1 MRCPSCSTENPAG
14 RTHCEDCGEPVVVSC
29 PGCAAES
36 PAAAAFCSACGTRLS
51 DRPPATALKL
61 TASGEFKQAT
71 ILFADIVSSTRLL
84 ARLDP
89 EQAMDRLRPAIA
101 AMCDAV
107 TRFDGTV
114 VQTMGDG
121 IFALFGAPRAQE
133 GHAFLAC
140 EAALALQ
147 QAFAQREDGLK
158 IRVGLH
164 TGEVVFGPPGAD
176 PQGRRDAHGVAIHLA
191 SRLQALADAGGICI
205 SEQSY
210 RLIRSSFVTGSL
222 GARRLEGI
230 PEPVS
235 VFQLLARRRGPASR
249 EFRGAT
255 LTAFC
260 GRTTEIG
267 ALRDTLCAIESG
279 ETRVTGIEGA
289 PGSGKSRLCYEFAEW
304 CRGRGLPVYE
314 ARAQPYGHATPL
326 QLALDFLRMIL
337 QVSSSD
343 DPEVTRDRIAERLT
357 EIGAT
362 FEADRALLFE
372 FLGLADEQQRSLA
385 SPKARQTRLLDILR
399 DLVRQI
405 GRQPSVIIVEDL
417 HWADAASG
425 EFLAALV
432 EAVESTRTMLVFNY
446 RPAYRA
452 PFMRTPHY
460 RSMFLAELSNTETD
474 AILDTLVGTRPE
486 LKDIHRRVAERS
498 GGNVFFMEELVRSL
512 SENGTLLG
520 APGSYTLGSPAN
532 DNALPSTV
540 QDVIG
545 ARIDRLDPVERA
557 VLQIGAMIGKQF
569 PLNVLESVAEV
580 PQADVQT
587 ALDRLSAA
595 EMIEPQQGAGGRC
608 YAFRHPLIQEVA
620 YRTQLKSR
628 RAVLHAAVA
637 EAMQSYSEGRLDED
651 AALIAYHHEAAGH
664 TLAAA
669 TFGARAA
676 RWVGATSTGEAIKRW
691 RKVRT
696 MLLGEIRCPEVD
708 QLRIMASAQIA
719 WLGWREGVT
728 VEEARPYLAEALQ
741 IARETDDAMVALL
754 LFVEARLAGASGG
767 PADDYAAQIE
777 QALALVE
784 PTGDR
789 GRAATLNA
797 SLSQAYGWAGL
808 FTKALAANDA
818 ALERIPAIEPFDHQF
833 LGYSVE
839 HWVLSLR
846 GRILVHL
853 GRPDEARACF
863 DQMLALEPALVD
875 PTVLFISHL
884 GMIELAWFQQD
895 ASLAAEHAA
904 SVAALAERH
913 GSPYLL
919 VFRHYC
925 NGLATAIG
933 GDPVAALRDLE
944 RALTSIVTMKAA
956 RDHAA
961 DTLAVIAECHFQAGQ
976 EAQALA
982 AADQA
987 IDAART
993 LTARMPELRAMLVKG
1008 AAYLARDGSAR
1019 LLEAEDLFDEADR
1032 LIQQTGAFVFE
1043 PMLAQGRAMMDPLR
1057 DFPLYGY
1064 K

>member
-1 MRCPSCSTENPAG
+1 MRCSSCSTENLAG
-14 RTHCEDCGEPVVVSC
+14 RTHCEDCGEPLVVSC
-29 PGCAAES
+29 PSCAAES
-36 PAAAAFCSACGTRLS
+36 PPAATFCSACGTRLS
-51 DRPPATALKL
+51 GRPQAAAVQL
-61 TASGEFKQAT
+61 AAGGEFKQAT

-205 SEQSY
+205 SEQSF

-255 LTAFC
+255 LTTFC
-260 GRTTEIG
+260 GRTAEIA
-267 ALRDTLCAIESG
+267 ALRETLCAIESG
-279 ETRVTGIEGA
+279 ETRITGIEGA

-304 CRGRGLPVYE
+304 CRERGLPVYE

-343 DPEVTRDRIAERLT
+343 DAALTRDRIAERLT

-362 FEADRALLFE
+362 FEADRALLSE
-372 FLGLADEQQRSLA
+372 FLGLADEPQRSLP
-385 SPKARQTRLLDILR
+385 SPKARQARLLDILR

-425 EFLAALV
+425 EFLATLV
-432 EAVESTRTMLVFNY
+432 EAVEDTRTMLIFNY
-446 RPAYRA
+446 RPGYRA

-557 VLQIGAMIGKQF
+557 VLQIGATIGKQF
-569 PLNVLESVAEV
+569 PLNVMESVAEV
-580 PQADVQT
+580 PPEEVHA
-587 ALDRLSAA
+587 ALDRLSEA

-620 YRTQLKSR
+620 YRTQLKAR

-637 EAMQSYSEGRLDED
+637 EALERYSASRLDED
-651 AALIAYHHEAAGH
+651 AALIAFHHEAAGH
-664 TLAAA
+664 TLPAAV
-669 TFGARAA
+669 FGARAA

-696 MLLGEIRCPEVD
+696 MLLGELRCPEVD

-777 QALALVE
+777 RALALVE

-789 GRAATLNA
+789 GREATLNA

-833 LGYSVE
+833 LGYNVE

-863 DQMLALEPALVD
+863 DQMLSLEPALVD

-884 GMIELAWFQQD
+884 GMIDLAWFQHD

-925 NGLATAIG
+925 SGLAAAIAGYHATA
-933 GDPVAALRDLE
+933 LQELE
-944 RALTSIVTMKAA
+944 RALDLMGSLKAA
-956 RDHAA
+956 RDFKADALAA
-961 DTLAVIAECHFQAGQ
+961 YAECHLQAGHEI
-976 EAQALA
+976 EAIA
-982 AADQA
+982 AADRA
-987 IDAART
+987 IAAARD
-993 LTARMPELRAMLVKG
+993 LTARMPEVRATLVK
-1008 AAYLARDGSAR
+1008 AIA
-1019 LLEAEDLFDEADR
+1019 LLTLGNPAELWEAETLIGQVDDM
-1032 LIQQTGAFVFE
+1032 IQQTGAHCFE
-1043 PMLAQGRAMMDPLR
+1043 PGLGLALEQIARSR
-1057 DFPLYGY
+1057 DVPLYGH